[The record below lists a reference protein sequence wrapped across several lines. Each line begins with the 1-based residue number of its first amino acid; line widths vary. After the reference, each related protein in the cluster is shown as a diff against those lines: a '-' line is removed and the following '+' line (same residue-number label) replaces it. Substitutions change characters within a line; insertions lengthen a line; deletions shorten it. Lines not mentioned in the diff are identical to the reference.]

1 MHLDCTHL
9 LEQRLQLCQV
19 GKVTKQTEV
28 CAVVHHAMCRL
39 NAQRCG
45 FSGVPQP
52 DGWEGQGIM
61 GAGMA

>member
-52 DGWEGQGIM
+52 
-61 GAGMA
+61 